1 MKEKTWLEKML
12 DSVKDSF
19 EFRLE
24 KIILDLTEQICK
36 RMQDREITRTQLA
49 RDLNVSPA
57 AVTKILNGNSNFTLR
72 TLLSLGDA
80 LNLDLGIEF
89 RPKEISAQGSLGVW
103 TQAGNV
109 QEEGWIW
116 TGNVQEALTWTSNLQ
131 CVTVTTASTP
141 VSSTTLASAESS
153 GKLFSFP
160 ERKQEQRAA

>member
-1 MKEKTWLEKML
+1 MKNKTWLEKML

-36 RMQDREITRTQLA
+36 RMQDRQITRTQLA

-57 AVTKILNGNSNFTLR
+57 AVTQILNGNSNFTLR
-72 TLLSLGDA
+72 TLLSFADA

-89 RPKEISAQGSLGVW
+89 RPKEISAQGSL
-103 TQAGNV
+103 
-109 QEEGWIW
+109 E
-116 TGNVQEALTWTSNLQ
+116 TWTWAGEVEPRIWAGEVQN
-131 CVTVTTASTP
+131 VTITTAWASG
-141 VSSTTLASAESS
+141 SSAILPSAESS
-153 GKLFSFP
+153 AKLISFP

>member
-1 MKEKTWLEKML
+1 MKNRTWLEKML

-24 KIILDLTEQICK
+24 KIILDLTEQVCK
-36 RMQDREITRTQLA
+36 RMQDRQITRTQLA

-89 RPKEISAQGSLGVW
+89 RPKEISVQGSLGVW

-109 QEEGWIW
+109 QEAWVSIGNIQEAW
-116 TGNVQEALTWTSNLQ
+116 TSIGNVQD
-131 CVTVTTASTP
+131 VTVTTASTP
-141 VSSTTLASAESS
+141 GSSTTLASAESS
-153 GKLFSFP
+153 AKLFNFP

>member
-89 RPKEISAQGSLGVW
+89 SPKEISAQGSLGVW

-109 QEEGWIW
+109 QEGW
-116 TGNVQEALTWTSNLQ
+116 TWTSNLQ

-160 ERKQEQRAA
+160 ERKQEQQAA

>member
-49 RDLNVSPA
+49 RNLNVSPA

-89 RPKEISAQGSLGVW
+89 RPKEISAQGSLEAW
-103 TQAGNV
+103 TWAGEVEARIGTSEAQNV
-109 QEEGWIW
+109 TI
-116 TGNVQEALTWTSNLQ
+116 
-131 CVTVTTASTP
+131 TTAWASG
-141 VSSTTLASAESS
+141 SSTILPSAESS
-153 GKLFSFP
+153 TKLISFP